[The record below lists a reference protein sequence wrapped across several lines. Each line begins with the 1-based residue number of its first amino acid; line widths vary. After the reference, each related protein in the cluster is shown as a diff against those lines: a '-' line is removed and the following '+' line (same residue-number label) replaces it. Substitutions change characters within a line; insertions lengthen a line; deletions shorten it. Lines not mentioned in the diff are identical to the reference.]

1 MRGADDKPCWA
12 FLSRLSHWVEVDKN
26 RWRMQDLVLGNGYSD
41 KEMDR

>member
-1 MRGADDKPCWA
+1 MCHSENRYDNKQN
-12 FLSRLSHWVEVDKN
+12 KN